1 MSRFEKI
8 VRGLFEAEDPKKK
21 KDDKPEPKPV
31 KDAEPKKAKKL
42 DVDDDKSKGELDT
55 PPKDDKKKDDKAPE
69 KKKGATI
76 PGQKVGS
83 NPTGTIPKKAGDN
96 LRGFSM
102 DPDDESENDNANDTS
117 TDGAKPTEPKIEN
130 PIVPINQLPDVIRQY
145 KEFDG
150 PGPKW
155 MEIGKNKMYKQGR
168 FPNGTKIKEATD
180 QFYQAQFGVNGD
192 QVDMATDYSGAA
204 FDENGKPARTPTEVL
219 DIFKEAIKKNGKHI
233 KDKDIDS
240 MSMQVLG
247 LNPNSYKVKKIEV
260 WDAYGH
266 LWCWIKEQHGGDDDP
281 LHVNFIYVA
290 KNQGKYAGHV
300 KLGND
305 SDPKKLTKESYGR
318 MIANSY
324 YNTSMLLLERNI
336 SNEDQIKSDVI
347 NVLKARVARD
357 TRETPN
363 NEVNIKKWL
372 DSNLRNWFINGY
384 GIQGSD
390 PQWEEHQRYVKR
402 ILVVNGRIDCPG
414 GLPKWLIDKMDKA
427 TKADP
432 PEAVDYADW
441 LNQNEVF
448 YISVSDEF
456 LEQLSHVIDFLNAE
470 GAEHFARTRKHQ
482 ILTSRQVPE
491 TLAHAASWGRSQGAQ
506 SDELDKMATNDAE
519 NDLGPPHKIKLIMPK
534 FPDGSF
540 WIQFLH
546 ATDNDYPKLAEAIPK
561 GYQSKWKLNSG
572 NPLLRRE
579 SKLMSHCIG
588 AGTEYGEIIRRGDA
602 QFYSLRDSRNVPKVT
617 IEMHGKRIDQIQG
630 FDDKTPPAETFGK
643 ICAFLNFMKAYEDR
657 SNVTHNHVQR
667 CQLIFSDKG
676 FISRDEIA
684 KMSGAQLAALN
695 LPKEVLRRMQL
706 VQIGTDKV
714 VRLEDCGDRSKV
726 SIKEL
731 EIAAQRGDLTAE
743 ELDKLGLIKTANGR
757 LKSWEDMGGET
768 IDQNIKFDG
777 LATAIKFPPNITFTK
792 NVTFNA
798 YPGKSI
804 PPWKILGN
812 LTVNGGAVS
821 AMSPGL
827 EVSGA
832 LVISDCL
839 SLTTFDG
846 ISCKSLKISNCP
858 DLTRISNVSVTDTT
872 EFSGSSVKE
881 IGRDCSFAGT
891 FTAKK
896 TGLSGISPDAVFGSH
911 VYLDEC
917 PITELR
923 INEWPGTLMLTKTL
937 IEKLPENMRVGFEET
952 DPDELQ
958 IEGNQLCLDGTKLKT
973 LPNNLKVKGN
983 LVLPKTITALPNGLE
998 AGTVIFSYGKIKKI
1012 PADSKVNI
1020 WVALHPKTGTPEF
1033 IYNKE
1038 YITQLHAEQTRLGKR
1053 LKRAD
1058 YIVSPGDDMP
1068 TIKGF

>member
-21 KDDKPEPKPV
+21 KDDDKPEPKPV
-31 KDAEPKKAKKL
+31 KDAEPKKAKRL

-55 PPKDDKKKDDKAPE
+55 PPPKDEKKKDDKAPE
-69 KKKGATI
+69 KKKGAAI
-76 PGQKVGS
+76 PGQKADA
-83 NPTGTIPKKAGDN
+83 NPTDGETPPEVADN
-96 LRGFSM
+96 LKGFTRR
-102 DPDDESENDNANDTS
+102 PTVPAN
-117 TDGAKPTEPKIEN
+117 TDGEEPVPPRLEN
-130 PIVPINQLPDVIRQY
+130 PLAVLNQLPDKIREY
-145 KEFDG
+145 KQFQG
-150 PGPKW
+150 NGPKW
-155 MEIGKNKMYKQGR
+155 MSVGENHAYQNLN
-168 FPNGTKIKEATD
+168 FPSGNSIKEVTD
-180 QFYQAQFGVNGD
+180 SFYQSQLGVNGD
-192 QVDMATDYSGAA
+192 EVFMATDLSSAGSS
-204 FDENGKPARTPTEVL
+204 KTSTEVL
-219 DIFKEAIKKNGKHI
+219 NIFKEAVRKNGKHI
-233 KDKDIDS
+233 EDKKIEQFD
-240 MSMQVLG
+240 MEAVG
-247 LNPNSYKVKKIEV
+247 LNPNTYKVVNTEV

-266 LWCWIKEQHGGDDDP
+266 LWCWIKEEHGRGRILP
-281 LHVNFIYVA
+281 ANFIYVA
-290 KNQGKYAGHV
+290 PGKGEYQGNA

-305 SDPKKLTKESYGR
+305 EPKKLAKESYGR
-318 MIANSY
+318 IIADSY
-324 YNTSMLLLERNI
+324 YNAAMLLLERNI

-347 NVLKARVARD
+347 NVLKARVAPD
-357 TRETPN
+357 TKETPT

-414 GLPKWLIDKMDKA
+414 GIPSWLRTNMDTA
-427 TKADP
+427 IAQ
-432 PEAVDYADW
+432 ERAADYADY

-470 GAEHFARTRKHQ
+470 GTEHFARTRKHQ
-482 ILTSRQVPE
+482 VLTSRQVPE
-491 TLAHAASWGRSQGAQ
+491 TLGHAASWGRSQGAQ
-506 SDELDKMATNDAE
+506 SEELDKMATNDAE
-519 NDLGPPHKIKLIMPK
+519 NDLGPPHKIKLLMPK

-540 WIQFLH
+540 WIQFLP

-561 GYQSKWKLNSG
+561 GFQSKWKLQSG
-572 NPLLRRE
+572 NPLFRRE
-579 SKLMSHCIG
+579 SKYMKHCIG
-588 AGTEYGEIIRRGDA
+588 AGTDYGDILRRGDA
-602 QFYSLRDSRNVPKVT
+602 QFYSLRDARNFPKVT
-617 IEMHGKRIDQIQG
+617 VEMRGKKINQIQG
-630 FDDKTPPAETFGK
+630 PEDQTPPAETFGK
-643 ICAFLNFMKAYEDR
+643 VGAFLNFLKAYEDR
-657 SNVTHNHVQR
+657 SNSTHNHVQR

-684 KMSGAQLAALN
+684 KMTGAQLAALN
-695 LPKEVLRRMQL
+695 LPKEVLRKMQL

-731 EIAAQRGDLTAE
+731 EIAAQRGDLTAD

-757 LKSWEDMGGET
+757 LKSWEEMGGET

-777 LATAIKFPPNITFTK
+777 LATAVKFPANITFTK

-804 PPWKILGN
+804 PPWKILGS

-821 AMSPGL
+821 AISPGL
-827 EVSGA
+827 EVSGSLTIA
-832 LVISDCL
+832 DCL

-858 DLTRISNVSVTDTT
+858 DLARISNVSVSDTT

-896 TGLSGISPDAVFGSH
+896 SSLSGISPDAVFGSH

-937 IEKLPENMRVGFEET
+937 IAKLPDNMKVGFDET

-958 IEGNQLCLDGTKLKT
+958 IEGNQLCLDGTKLKV

-983 LVLPKTITALPNGLE
+983 LVLPKTIVSLPNGLE
-998 AGTVIFSYGKIKKI
+998 AGTVIFSYGKISKI

-1033 IYNKE
+1033 IYDKE
-1038 YITQLHAEQTRLGKR
+1038 YISKLHAEQTRLGKR